1 MSRPCAAQS
10 RGAWPAA
17 LSNSASLRGA
27 KRRSNPDVAAGLDC
41 FAALAMTKERL
52 SFRLAHGKKR
62 KRNAGR
68 RSISCP
74 ARKRRAGRATES
86 CGLRRPP
93 LAGALASRR
102 STTALA
108 RGTRHP
114 KGSARA
120 RLPGTW
126 PKRSV
131 LDARPNR
138 GAETSR
144 SLCGHYSRPE
154 PVPVQRCTPHA
165 GRSAGRHDARNR
177 PGARLMRPRP
187 QAPHSPQPDGIT
199 IRRPSLSEL
208 DSPVM

>member
-1 MSRPCAAQS
+1 MMVLPPR
-10 RGAWPAA
+10 
-17 LSNSASLRGA
+17 SLRDLVGCIEGPGPA
-27 KRRSNPDVAAGLDC
+27 DCKRRQCRGLAPHNRAEPGWPHCQTARHCEERSDEAIQTIAGRTGLLRCARND
-41 FAALAMTKERL
+41 AKNGL

-165 GRSAGRHDARNR
+165 GRSAGRHDART
-177 PGARLMRPRP
+177 ARER
-187 QAPHSPQPDGIT
+187 G
-199 IRRPSLSEL
+199 
-208 DSPVM
+208 